1 MEWDAI
7 DDDPYVTQRR
17 STVPGEPRK
26 QPNREKNQTIR
37 LAVDLE
43 DGAGQEWDLE
53 KGRKAELRT
62 RTYSI
67 SKEPF
72 GQSSVRFWF
81 YSARRS
87 SDDPTHGSTVEL
99 LAHETRSDPKLEA
112 NHVWQYEVTLIDTC
126 CTQLIAR
133 NSHVQ
138 EESMSFDG
146 FIV

>member
-7 DDDPYVTQRR
+7 DDDTYGAQRGML
-17 STVPGEPRK
+17 VPGEPRK

-43 DGAGQEWDLE
+43 DGAGREWDLE
-53 KGRKAELRT
+53 KGRKAELRS

-72 GQSSVRFWF
+72 GKSPVRFWA
-81 YSARRS
+81 YSARRGP
-87 SDDPTHGSTVEL
+87 DDPTYGSTVEL

-112 NHVWQYEVTLIDTC
+112 NHVWQ
-126 CTQLIAR
+126 
-133 NSHVQ
+133 
-138 EESMSFDG
+138 
-146 FIV
+146 